1 MTEREIFVAAR
12 GKSTDA
18 ERAAYLDGACGGDPA
33 LRHQVE
39 TLLREYDRLGNFLE
53 SPAQAPADTV
63 AHTPAE
69 GPGERIGPYKLVEQV
84 GEGGMG
90 SVWMAQ
96 QTEPVRRL
104 VALKVI
110 KPGMD
115 SRQVLARFE
124 AERQALAL
132 MDHQNIAKVF
142 DGGIHEG
149 RPYFVMELVKGVPI
163 TRYCDDH
170 HLTCRERLGLFVD
183 VCRAVQHAHQK
194 GIIHRDLKPSNVLV
208 AQYDGRPVPKVID
221 FGIAKAAG
229 QPLTEKTLVTGFG
242 AVVGTPEYMSP
253 EQAELNNQDIDTR
266 SDVYSL
272 GVLLYELLTGTTP
285 LARDRVKGTALL
297 EVLRLVREEEPPR
310 PSTRVSTATGLPD
323 VAARRGLEPRKL
335 RGLLRGEPD
344 WIVMKALEKDR
355 ARRYETASGLAEDL
369 QRYLNDE
376 PVQACPPSA
385 WYRLRKFARRNRRAV
400 ATAGIAGLGLALA
413 VAALATSTVMIAR
426 ALRSETYA
434 KGQLADTLERER
446 VEAYFHRITLAHH
459 ALTADD
465 LGRALEL
472 LRDCPEDLRG
482 WEWHYLMRLCRV
494 EPLVLRDRTEVN
506 SVAFSPDGR
515 FIAAACGDGTIKV
528 WEGHTGKAV
537 QRFDAHSGPVF
548 SVAYH
553 PGGKHLAT
561 VGADH
566 RVKVWDLTTGKA
578 VFSEHC
584 DTVHHVGAAY
594 CVAFSPG
601 DGHQLGVGNDGA
613 VEIWDWRNRRVE
625 HSLPG
630 HQKRAINLAFSP
642 DGSRLAS
649 GNWRGS
655 VMLWDPQAGG
665 DPLRSFAEPREARF
679 PVAALAFS
687 PDGGQLATASYGRR
701 VDVWA
706 TTTGELLRRLPHG
719 GLVMGVAYCA
729 GGRRL
734 VSSGEDKTVRVWDT
748 TDGREV
754 LVLRGHDGI
763 CGCVA
768 SSPDGHRLA
777 SAGVDGTIRIW
788 DATPLQNQNGQ
799 EVLSFAQHG
808 DEVWTVA
815 VSPDGQKIASGG
827 MDTRVKVWDARTGL
841 VSAEFARHT
850 GVIFSAAWDPEGKRL
865 ASAGRDGELFTVKV
879 WEVPPSR
886 NVGLPTGPAGGSL
899 REAGGVPTGKPEG
912 FAQTGQPAFELP
924 RGPEEYFAV
933 AFSPDGKHLVTGRAD
948 GAVQVWDA
956 RNGKAVG
963 TLGTHDRQVPVRG
976 VVFSHRGQYLAS
988 ASADGQVRLWDAT
1001 RLTEKQV
1008 PLRIPG
1014 ARHRGQG
1021 LTLAFSPDGRRLV
1034 TGGERHTAK
1043 IWDVE
1048 TGKELKTLEGHGGDI
1063 HAVAFSPNGL
1073 WVAAGGEGS
1082 TVRVWDS
1089 RTGNLV
1095 RSFRGH
1101 TGLVSSLAFS
1111 TDGRLVSGSR
1121 DRTVKVWDVS
1131 RLDEAAD
1138 R

>member
-1 MTEREIFVAAR
+1 MRPAADLIESILASAVDIESAAERRQFVAR
-12 GKSTDA
+12 
-18 ERAAYLDGACGGDPA
+18 ACGGDIE
-33 LRHQVE
+33 LQRRVE
-39 TLLREYDRLGNFLE
+39 ELVENHFLAGSFLE
-53 SPAQAPADTV
+53 QPAVGPAETASLDAPAADTQ
-63 AHTPAE
+63 TPPRELPAAT
-69 GPGERIGPYKLVEQV
+69 GDVIGPYKLLEVV

-90 SVWMAQ
+90 TVYLAQ
-96 QTEPVRRL
+96 QQEPVRRL

-115 SRQVLARFE
+115 SRQVLVRFE

-132 MDHQNIAKVF
+132 MDHPNIAKVF

-163 TRYCDDH
+163 TKYCDDH

-208 AQYDGRPVPKVID
+208 APYDCRPVPKVID

-229 QPLTEKTLVTGFG
+229 QHLTDKTLVTGFG
-242 AVVGTPEYMSP
+242 AIVGTPEYMSP

-285 LARDRVKGTALL
+285 LDRDRVKGTALF

-310 PSTRVSTATGLPD
+310 PSSRVSTAAGLPD

-385 WYRLRKFARRNRRAV
+385 WYRLRKFARRNRRSV
-400 ATAGIAGLGLALA
+400 ATAVVAGLGLALA
-413 VAALATSTVMIAR
+413 VATLAASTVLIAG
-426 ALRSETYA
+426 ALQSETHA

-446 VEAYFHRITLAHH
+446 VNAYFHRITLAHH
-459 ALTADD
+459 ALAADD
-465 LGRALEL
+465 LGRALDL

-506 SVAFSPDGR
+506 SVAFSPDGQ

-528 WEGHTGKAV
+528 WDGKTGKAV
-537 QRFDAHSGPVF
+537 QRLDAAHSGPVF

-553 PGGKHLAT
+553 PGGKLLAT

-566 RVKVWDLTTGKA
+566 RVKVWDLTTREK

-584 DTVHHVGAAY
+584 DTVHNVGAAY
-594 CVAFSPG
+594 CVAFGPG
-601 DGHQLGVGNDGA
+601 DGRQLGVGNDGA
-613 VEIWDWRNRRVE
+613 VEIWDWSNRRVE
-625 HSLPG
+625 SRLPG

-649 GNWRGS
+649 GNARGS
-655 VMLWDPQAGG
+655 VMLWDPRAGG
-665 DPLRSFAEPREARF
+665 EPLRSFVEAREARF

-687 PDGGQLATASYGRR
+687 PDGGRLATASYGRR
-701 VDVWA
+701 VDVWDA
-706 TTTGELLRRLPHG
+706 TTGELLRRLPHG

-734 VSSGEDKTVRVWDT
+734 ASSGEDKTVRVWDAT
-748 TDGREV
+748 SEREV
-754 LVLRGHDGI
+754 LVLRGHDGL

-777 SAGVDGTIRIW
+777 SASIDGTICIW
-788 DATPLQNQNGQ
+788 DATPLQHQNGQ
-799 EVLSFAQHG
+799 EVLSFAEHG
-808 DEVWTVA
+808 DEVWSVA
-815 VSPDGQKIASGG
+815 VSSDGQKIASGG
-827 MDTRVKVWDARTGL
+827 MDTRVKVWDARTGR
-841 VSAEFARHT
+841 VNAEFARHT
-850 GVIFSAAWDPEGKRL
+850 GVIFSTAWDPDGKRL

-879 WEVPPSR
+879 WD
-886 NVGLPTGPAGGSL
+886 
-899 REAGGVPTGKPEG
+899 
-912 FAQTGQPAFELP
+912 AQTGQPAFELK

-933 AFSPDGKHLVTGRAD
+933 AFSPDGKYLVTGRANGD
-948 GAVQVWDA
+948 VQVWDA
-956 RNGKAVG
+956 RNGDAVG
-963 TLGTHDRQVPVRG
+963 TLGTHDRQVPIRG
-976 VVFSHRGQYLAS
+976 VVFSPRRQYLAS
-988 ASADGQVRLWDAT
+988 VSADGNVQLWDAT

-1008 PLRIPG
+1008 PIRSFS

-1034 TGGERHTAK
+1034 TGGERHTAR

-1048 TGKELKTLEGHGGDI
+1048 TGKELKTLEGHSGDI
-1063 HAVAFSPNGL
+1063 HAVAFSPDGR

-1089 RTGNLV
+1089 HTGDLV

-1111 TDGRLVSGSR
+1111 TDGRLISGSR

-1131 RLDEAAD
+1131 QLHEAVD

>member
-1 MTEREIFVAAR
+1 MNEEEIFHEALAQNPV
-12 GKSTDA
+12 D
-18 ERAAYLDGACGGDPA
+18 RAAYLDRACVGNPV
-33 LRHQVE
+33 LRASLDA
-39 TLLREYDRLGNFLE
+39 LLRANVGATGFLD
-53 SPAQAPADTV
+53 AP
-63 AHTPAE
+63 TPAASVDLLSTVE
-69 GPGERIGPYKLVEQV
+69 APDATVGPYRLVEPI

-104 VALKVI
+104 VAVKLI
-110 KPGMD
+110 KAGMD
-115 SRQVLARFE
+115 SRQVVARFE

-132 MDHQNIAKVF
+132 MDHPNIARVF
-142 DGGIHEG
+142 DGGTTPSG
-149 RPYFVMELVKGVPI
+149 LPFFVMELVKGVPI
-163 TRYCDDH
+163 TKYCDEH
-170 HLTCRERLGLFVD
+170 HLTPRQRLELFVS
-183 VCRAVQHAHQK
+183 VCQAVQHAHQK

-208 AQYDGRPVPKVID
+208 ALYDGKPVPKVID
-221 FGIAKAAG
+221 FGVAKAAG
-229 QPLTEKTLVTGFG
+229 QPLTDKTLVTGFG
-242 AVVGTPEYMSP
+242 AVVGTLEYMSP
-253 EQAELNNQDIDTR
+253 EQAEVNQLDIDTR

-285 LARDRVKGTALL
+285 LNRDRVKGAAFL
-297 EVLRLVREEEPPR
+297 EILRLVREEEPSR
-310 PSTRVSTATGLPD
+310 PSTRVSTAAGLPD

-335 RGLLRGEPD
+335 RGTLRGEPD

-355 ARRYETASGLAEDL
+355 NRRYETASGLAEDL
-369 QRYLNDE
+369 RRYLNDE

-385 WYRLRKFARRNRRAV
+385 GYRLRKFARRNRRV
-400 ATAGIAGLGLALA
+400 VVTAGVAGLGLALA
-413 VAALATSTVMIAR
+413 VAVLATSTVLIAR
-426 ALRSETYA
+426 ALQSETHA

-446 VEAYFHRITLAHH
+446 VDAYFHRITLAHH
-459 ALTADD
+459 ALVADD

-482 WEWHYLMRLCRV
+482 WEWHYLMRLCRI

-528 WEGHTGKAV
+528 WDVKAGKAV
-537 QRFDAHSGPVF
+537 QRLDAAHSGPVF
-548 SVAYH
+548 CVAYH

-566 RVKVWDLTTGKA
+566 RVKVWDLTTGEN
-578 VFSEHC
+578 VFSEQC
-584 DTVHHVGAAY
+584 DTIHNVGAAY
-594 CVAFSPG
+594 SVAFSPG
-601 DGHQLGVGNDGA
+601 DGRQLGVGNDGA

-655 VMLWDPQAGG
+655 VMLWDPRAGG
-665 DPLRSFAEPREARF
+665 EPLRSFAEAREARF
-679 PVAALAFS
+679 PIAALAFS

-701 VDVWA
+701 VDVWDA
-706 TTTGELLRRLPHG
+706 TTGERLRRLPHG

-734 VSSGEDKTVRVWDT
+734 ASSGEDKTVRVWDAT
-748 TDGREV
+748 SDREV
-754 LVLRGHDGI
+754 LVLRGHEGI
-763 CGCVA
+763 CGCVV

-777 SAGVDGTIRIW
+777 SASIDWTIRVW

-799 EVLSFAQHG
+799 EVLSFAQHS

-815 VSPDGQKIASGG
+815 VSPDGQMIASGG
-827 MDTRVKVWDARTGL
+827 MDARVKVWDARTGRE
-841 VSAEFARHT
+841 SAEFARHT
-850 GVIFSAAWDPEGKRL
+850 GVIFSAAWDPKGERL
-865 ASAGRDGELFTVKV
+865 ASAGRDGESFTVKV
-879 WEVPPSR
+879 WD
-886 NVGLPTGPAGGSL
+886 
-899 REAGGVPTGKPEG
+899 
-912 FAQTGQPAFELP
+912 AQTGQSAFELP

-933 AFSPDGKHLVTGRAD
+933 AFSPDRRHMVTGRAN
-948 GAVQVWDA
+948 GTVQVWDA
-956 RNGKAVG
+956 RNGGA
-963 TLGTHDRQVPVRG
+963 LGTIGSHDRQVPIRG
-976 VVFSHRGQYLAS
+976 MVFSHRGRYLAS

-1008 PLRIPG
+1008 PLHTLK
-1014 ARHRGQG
+1014 ARNRGQG
-1021 LTLAFSPDGRRLV
+1021 LTLAFSPDDRRMV
-1034 TGGERHTAK
+1034 TGGEKNTAK

-1048 TGKELKTLEGHGGDI
+1048 TGQELKTLEGHGGDI
-1063 HAVAFSPNGL
+1063 YAVAFSPDGR

-1089 RTGNLV
+1089 HTGDLV

-1111 TDGRLVSGSR
+1111 ADGRLISGSR
-1121 DRTVKVWDVS
+1121 DKTVKVWDVS
-1131 RLDEAAD
+1131 RLD
-1138 R
+1138 